1 MSDWTSFRNNGTPP
15 SSLPVSLHPWT
26 PGNKVKWRTELPGY
40 GQSSPVSIGK
50 LTFVTSVQGNMR
62 DNNIVHAVDCVSGK
76 LLWTQRRATSLKH
89 EMSYY
94 VSRAAPSPVCDRAG
108 VYALFE
114 SGDLYAYRHN
124 GTPMWTRNLGADYGV
139 STNEFGLGS
148 SPAQTQTSLILV
160 QDDPKQSYICS
171 IAKATGETLWKKDR
185 EPRKSW
191 TSPVIMRIAN
201 RDCVVIS
208 ANGDLDIY
216 DVASGEHL
224 ANFTGLKGNVL
235 ASVTPNADTVLI
247 GATAAQ
253 ARIAKPGAKL
263 SPAESN
269 CCIRLKTSGST
280 ITPEVVWTGEKS
292 LSDFASPIVQGQLAY
307 YVSASGIVSSVDIA
321 SGKIVYSER
330 IDGECWATP
339 IPTKSSILFFTKKG
353 STIGLAHGRTF
364 RIEGKH
370 ALWTES
376 DAPRTKETFTT
387 TSPGIPG
394 GRGAGG
400 ASGTDNMDPIL
411 YATIA
416 TQHGLIYRTGSHL
429 FRVSV

>member
-15 SSLPVSLHPWT
+15 SNLPNRLHPWT

-40 GQSSPVSIGK
+40 GQSSPVNFGK
-50 LTFVTSVQGNMR
+50 LIFVTTVQGSMR
-62 DNNIVHAVDCVSGK
+62 DTNLVHAVDAASGK
-76 LLWTQRRATSLKH
+76 ILWTQRRPTSLKH

-94 VSRAAPSPVCDRAG
+94 VSRAAPTPVCDRAG

-114 SGDLYAYRHN
+114 SGDLYAYAHN
-124 GTPMWTRNLGADYGV
+124 GTPLWSRNLGTDYGL

-148 SPAQTQTSLILV
+148 SPAQTQTNLILV
-160 QDDPKQSYICS
+160 QDDPKQSYICC
-171 IAKATGETLWKKDR
+171 IAKATGATVWKKER

-201 RDCVVIS
+201 RDYAVIS

-216 DVASGEHL
+216 DASTGEHT

-269 CCIRLKTSGST
+269 CCIRLKTTGSK
-280 ITPEVVWTGEKS
+280 ITPEVVWMGERS
-292 LSDFASPIVQGQLAY
+292 LSDFASPIVSGQLAY

-321 SGKIVYSER
+321 TGKIVFTER

-339 IPTKSSILFFTKKG
+339 ISTMSSVLFFTKKG
-353 STIGLAHGRTF
+353 ATIGLAHGRTF
-364 RIEGKH
+364 RIDGKH
-370 ALWTES
+370 ALWGDS
-376 DAPRTKETFTT
+376 DAPRTKEGFTT
-387 TSPGIPG
+387 TSPGNPG
-394 GRGAGG
+394 GRGAAS

-416 TQHGLIYRTGSHL
+416 TPHGLIYRTGSHL
-429 FRVSV
+429 FRVST